1 MIIFNTAEVRR
12 SNRISHTVLFRLFSQ
27 LNSRGTHSISSILPL
42 SSGWISFM
50 ISTTRWASSWS
61 RIRSANVPCTRGL
74 GGRFAP
80 LIGTNVSMCSI
91 VTEQAGPMLVSI
103 REDQIGPRPDVRSPQ
118 LARTRASQNEWNAS
132 SVSSDS
138 SVNRAWHTSPN

>member
-61 RIRSANVPCTRGL
+61 RMRSANVPCTRGL

-80 LIGTNVSMCSI
+80 LMGTNVSMCSI
-91 VTEQAGPMLVSI
+91 VSEQADPMLVSI
-103 REDQIGPRPDVRSPQ
+103 REDQIGPGTMHATLTWHEPDFD
-118 LARTRASQNEWNAS
+118 RTCGTPLPFLPIR
-132 SVSSDS
+132 
-138 SVNRAWHTSPN
+138 R